1 MFLPHPLLSSPAP
14 PKQNSGE
21 RCPHVAFLLK
31 LAFIHSINTAGCRG
45 DKIMEKTD
53 LPVPYRKHDSFDID
67 SKALNKTVIDME
79 EKIIQ

>member
-1 MFLPHPLLSSPAP
+1 
-14 PKQNSGE
+14 
-21 RCPHVAFLLK
+21 
-31 LAFIHSINTAGCRG
+31 
-45 DKIMEKTD
+45 MEKTD